1 MSEVTVVN
9 GQINVNNITA
19 LDVVRE
25 EYKISQLKTGE
36 IEQRY
41 ADAMNGAFGFGWWA
55 AKGEVKKAVKVE
67 HQKYVAMGLDDLKW
81 SRSQVDK
88 YWSEIKDKA
97 GRPKSAGTASGGT
110 TVDDANIRDLKTM
123 LNRIEGAEPESCPLS
138 TKVTALL
145 VQAADLM
152 GIDTSKLA
160 IAD

>member
-19 LDVVRE
+19 LDNVRS
-25 EYKISQLKTGE
+25 EYRDSQLKTGA
-36 IEQRY
+36 IEQKY
-41 ADAMNGAFGFGWWA
+41 ADTMNEAFGFGWWD
-55 AKGEVKKAVKVE
+55 AKGEIKKAVKVE
-67 HQKYVAMGLDDLKW
+67 HTKYVDMGLTDLKW

-88 YWSEIKDKA
+88 YWSNIKDKA
-97 GRPKSAGTASGGT
+97 GRPKSVGNASGGT

-138 TKVTALL
+138 TKVAALL